1 MKMIFTDNVASKIL
15 EIYDEISQVLDI
27 SFSEKFMW
35 LKQKSLYIFVL
46 GKTK

>member
-35 LKQKSLYIFVL
+35 LKQKSL
-46 GKTK
+46 